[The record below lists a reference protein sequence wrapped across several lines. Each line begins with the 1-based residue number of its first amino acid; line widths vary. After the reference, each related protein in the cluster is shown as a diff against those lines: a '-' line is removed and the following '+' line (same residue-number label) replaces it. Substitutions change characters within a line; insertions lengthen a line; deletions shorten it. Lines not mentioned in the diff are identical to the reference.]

1 MFSKVKELFQKYNY
15 KYYQFSLLL
24 LVVVLSLFGVFMVG
38 SAAPALFDRQ
48 LMGLFLG
55 VTAMIV
61 ISFVDYKLIL
71 KFTLPL
77 YGVNLVLLG
86 AVLIFGEEINGARR
100 WLALGDFLTF
110 QPSDLTKIILILF
123 FAKFF
128 ARQKASISKF
138 RVIIPAVILLLP
150 SVELIRRQPN
160 LSNTIVLIL
169 VFLVLLF
176 LAGVSYKLIGAAI
189 AVAVPMV
196 AALFVV
202 AMQPDQQ
209 ILMNFQQDRIL
220 AFLNPEDFA
229 QEAAYQ
235 QLNSV
240 MAIGSGQ
247 LTGRGFNS
255 VDPTTLKN
263 SGFIPEAQ
271 NDFIFSIIGE
281 ELGFVGC
288 SMVIILL
295 LLIILLCILTGM
307 RSGDMAGRLI
317 CGGVATLIAIQGF
330 INIGVATKI
339 IPNTGV
345 SLPFVSYGLTSLVSL
360 CIGVGLVLN
369 VGLHPRKH
377 LNNYMDDEEN

>member
-1 MFSKVKELFQKYNY
+1 MVTA
-15 KYYQFSLLL
+15 
-24 LVVVLSLFGVFMVG
+24 LSLFGVFMVG
-38 SAAPALFDRQ
+38 SASPALFDRQ

-55 VTAMIV
+55 ITAMIV

-71 KFTLPL
+71 KFTLPM
-77 YGVNLVLLG
+77 YVVNLILLIS
-86 AVLIFGEEINGARR
+86 VLIFGEEINGAKR

-123 FAKFF
+123 FAKLFSKH
-128 ARQKASISKF
+128 KASISKL
-138 RVIIPAVILLLP
+138 RLLVPSLVLLIP

-160 LSNTIVLIL
+160 LSNTIVLVI
-169 VFLVLLF
+169 VFLVLVF
-176 LAGVSYKLIGAAI
+176 LAGVSYKLIALVMLLTVPII
-189 AVAVPMV
+189 AG
-196 AALFVV
+196 LFVV
-202 AMQPDQQ
+202 SLQPDQQ
-209 ILMNFQQDRIL
+209 ILMGFQQDRIL
-220 AFLNPEDFA
+220 AFLNPEEFA
-229 QEAAYQ
+229 QEGAYQ

-247 LTGRGFNS
+247 LTGRGFNND
-255 VDPTTLKN
+255 DPTTLKN

-288 SMVIILL
+288 SIVIILL
-295 LLIILLCILTGM
+295 LLIVLLCILTGM

-317 CGGVATLIAIQGF
+317 CGGIATLIAVQGF

-360 CIGVGLVLN
+360 CIGIGLVLN

-377 LNNYMDDEEN
+377 LNNYMDEEDI